1 MEKSYAIAAKLIALW
16 IGLVVFVVFL
26 MMIYP
31 ILKNPQTDVT
41 FACGNQFTPTFLGE
55 KGHRGKMLFIHN
67 CAQCHAKNM
76 KDALTGP
83 PLKGWQAFFSS
94 EKEFYLYLQN
104 PKIYGQ
110 KTKNKHLKKLIKEF
124 EPTRCVPFPLLTEDD
139 VFSIIQYI
147 DAKYY

>member
-1 MEKSYAIAAKLIALW
+1 MEKSYAMATKLIALW

-41 FACGNQFTPTFLGE
+41 FACGNQFKPTFLGE
-55 KGHRGKMLFIHN
+55 KGHQGKILFITN

-83 PLKGWQAFFSS
+83 PLSGWQAYFSS
-94 EKEFYLYLQN
+94 EKEFYLFMQN

-110 KTKNKHLKKLIKEF
+110 KTKNKRLKQLIKAY
-124 EPTRCVPFPLLTEDD
+124 EPSRCRAFPTLTEDD
-139 VFSIIQYI
+139 VSSIIHYI
-147 DAKYY
+147 DVKYY